1 MLRLALFLYS
11 RGKEDVVLTFN
22 TQNTNNMNWFAEAN
36 LQTSP
41 WQDIYI
47 ITDKNFFSL
56 VGHCLVT
63 GCRNFYINH
72 HFSSNCPGDTGWLNI
87 GTIFYC
93 DWENIHGVLPFLYSK
108 KKTVVNWNDSGEFT
122 YYYY

>member
-1 MLRLALFLYS
+1 M
-11 RGKEDVVLTFN
+11 TFN
-22 TQNTNNMNWFAEAN
+22 TQNTNNMNWFTEAN

-41 WQDIYI
+41 WQDIHEKV
-47 ITDKNFFSL
+47 KNYFSL
-56 VGHCLVT
+56 VGVCVVR
-63 GCRNFYINH
+63 GCRNFLINQRWH
-72 HFSSNCPGDTGWLNI
+72 NNCPGDTGWLSI

-122 YYYY
+122 YYY